1 MTGLLTADYLREYAR
16 RPINLVLLVV
26 IPVIFVIMAG
36 GTLAEFARLLGGQ
49 AGTDQ
54 LQTLTAGWAAAFI
67 AGVAGFF
74 HVTGSRESDRRV
86 ALAGAGA
93 GRVVAARLGSGLLLA
108 LLASAA
114 GLAALAIRSDVTELP
129 RALGATLMFVAV
141 YLALGSAVG
150 ALVRSEVNGSLLIVF
165 IWLFDL
171 FLGPAMGSGGDTM
184 ITRVFPTHFPTL
196 VMLNTPSGYAGPL
209 GDLGMGLAWVAGSVL
224 VATIL
229 LVRTTRPAVERAA
242 RTLGGWRRTGTALR
256 FGFTEYRRN
265 TALWVLLV
273 FLPVAFITLSF
284 YVTPSTPSPVEV
296 TSGGR
301 AQLVMLPMADIHGA
315 IMVPITAAFLTG
327 LAGLFVVV
335 GSAEAD
341 RRLVLAGF
349 RTREVLTARMAIIA
363 AAGLLTTG
371 VSLAVTAYDFTPA
384 AWLPFAAANLLVA
397 LTYGM
402 IGVLVGPLVGRLG
415 GLYVMFLIPFLDVG
429 LAQNVMFSAAPPSWA
444 RFAPGYGA
452 VRVLVDGAFTADFD
466 ETRGLLLA
474 LAWFAAITVAAL
486 VVFHR
491 LARPRAG

>member
-16 RPINLVLLVV
+16 RPINLVLLVI
-26 IPVIFVIMAG
+26 IPIIFVIMAG
-36 GTLAEFARLLGGQ
+36 GALAEFARLLGGR

-74 HVTGSRESDRRV
+74 HVTGSRESDRRL

-93 GRVVAARLGSGLLLA
+93 GRVVVARLGSGFLLA
-108 LLASAA
+108 FLASAA
-114 GLAALAIRSDVTELP
+114 GLAALAVRSGVTDPP
-129 RALGATLMFVAV
+129 RAVGATLMFAV
-141 YLALGSAVG
+141 IYLCLGSAVG
-150 ALVRSEVNGSLLIVF
+150 ALIRSEVNGSLLVVF

-171 FLGPAMGSGGDTM
+171 FLGPAMGSGGDTTV
-184 ITRVFPTHFPTL
+184 TRIFPTHFPTL

-209 GDLGMGLAWVAGSVL
+209 GDLGLGLVWVAGSL
-224 VATIL
+224 LMATIL
-229 LVRTTRPAVERAA
+229 LVRSTKPATRVA
-242 RTLGGWRRTGTALR
+242 RTLGGWRRLGTALR

-296 TSGGR
+296 SGDGR
-301 AQLVMLPMADIHGA
+301 AQLLMLPMADIHGA
-315 IMVPITAAFLTG
+315 IMVPITVAFLTG

-341 RRLVLAGF
+341 RRLVLAGY
-349 RTREVLTARMAIIA
+349 RTREVLTARAVVIA
-363 AAGLLTTG
+363 AAGLLTTA
-371 VSLAVTAYDFTPA
+371 VSLAVTAYDFSPA

-452 VRVLVDGAFTADFD
+452 VRVLVDGAFTSDFD
-466 ETRGLLLA
+466 QTGALLLA
-474 LAWFAAITVAAL
+474 LAWFAAITIAAL
-486 VVFHR
+486 AVFHR
-491 LARPRAG
+491 LARPRVA